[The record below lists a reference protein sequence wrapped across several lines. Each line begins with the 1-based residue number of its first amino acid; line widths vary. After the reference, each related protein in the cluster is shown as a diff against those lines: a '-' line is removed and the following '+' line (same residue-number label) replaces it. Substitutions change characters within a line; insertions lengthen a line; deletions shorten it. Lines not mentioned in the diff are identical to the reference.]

1 MSYYDRHRAERLA
14 YSKRYYKAHRVEMLA
29 YGKRWRE
36 LSAYRRE
43 YYKNHRSEARAQ
55 SKRWREE
62 NLVKH
67 RSQSIVRWRKWRASH
82 YDKHRAIKIAR
93 YHFPLGDCCEFC
105 GSTVDL
111 MRFLVEY
118 KVPVDFVVTVCRSC
132 RGYARKSL
140 TELVV

>member
-1 MSYYDRHRAERLA
+1 MRHRSER
-14 YSKRYYKAHRVEMLA
+14 LA

-36 LSAYRRE
+36 VHRSELCAYRRK
-43 YYKNHRSEARAQ
+43 YYRSHRSEARLC
-55 SKRWREE
+55 SKRWREN
-62 NLVKH
+62 NLALN
-67 RSQSIVRWRKWRASH
+67 RSQSLVRWRKWRDSH
-82 YDKHRAIKIAR
+82 YDKHRAIKFAR

-118 KVPVDFVVTVCRSC
+118 KLPVDFVVTVCRSC

-140 TELVV
+140 KELDI